1 MLKQEDKLTIEI
13 HGVINEES
21 HAVLSMLYYPLIK
34 EKAFLLYHLLV
45 SLCENKMTF
54 ENHRIIHAISGFSM
68 EVIEEERKRLEK
80 YQLLKTYYDSKKN
93 QYLYAIIPPKS
104 GTDFLEH
111 EVFGRLYLNNMGEQ
125 VVKFQKLN
133 FLPQIVD
140 KDQYKDISECI
151 SDVLRDDWNESFEE
165 TYQQVKKDI
174 KNSKQEFASV
184 FNYDEFLNGLSDI
197 VWPKKSR
204 SKKAMEEIGK
214 IATVYGISPKQMKVL
229 VAKSCSPK
237 DKMLDLALLR
247 EKAAASRAKF
257 ETDEVNIYKWPPV
270 RFMQNKQNGAPVS
283 KADAETIRVLLED
296 YKLNPEVCN
305 VLIEY
310 VLNTSEQKFV
320 RNYVE
325 SIAGSWVR
333 AKVDTYEKAVERIHR
348 PTSKTGSKIKKVE
361 VKEEGMSE
369 EERQKILDEINA
381 MKGQMGNGKV

>member
-1 MLKQEDKLTIEI
+1 MLKKEDKLIIEM

-21 HAVLSMLYYPLIK
+21 HASLSMLYYPLIK
-34 EKAFLLYHLLV
+34 EKAFVLYHLLV

-54 ENHRIIHAISGFSM
+54 ENHRIVQAISGFSM
-68 EVIEEERKRLEK
+68 EVIEMERKQLEK

-93 QYLYAIIPPKS
+93 EYLYAIIPPKS

-111 EVFGRLYLNNMGEQ
+111 EVFGRLYLNMVGEQ

-133 FLPQIVD
+133 FLPQIVN
-140 KDQYKDISECI
+140 KEKYKNISDCI

-165 TYQQVKKDI
+165 TYQQIKKDI

-197 VWPKKSR
+197 VWPKKNR

-214 IATVYGISPKQMKVL
+214 IATIYGISPKQMKVL
-229 VAKSCSPK
+229 VAKAFSQKEKHLNLS
-237 DKMLDLALLR
+237 LLR
-247 EKAAASRAKF
+247 EKAASSRAKF

-270 RFMQNKQNGAPVS
+270 RFMQNKQNGVPIS
-283 KADAETIRVLLED
+283 KSDAQTIRILLED

-333 AKVDTYEKAVERIHR
+333 ANIDTYEKAVERIHK
-348 PTSKTGSKIKKVE
+348 PTSKISNKKDKKE
-361 VKEEGMSE
+361 VKDDSISDEEYEKMLE
-369 EERQKILDEINA
+369 EIDI
-381 MKGQMGNGKV
+381 MKGKLE